1 MGKRIKAQRRG
12 DPKSPTFRAPKL
24 HRKGAVKYPGS
35 VGFHDSPISGEVISI
50 EHESGRYAPL
60 AQVQYTNGI
69 KTYIIAPEGIAVG
82 EEIKIGSA
90 DIKLG
95 NTLSLKDIPE
105 GTSVYNL
112 EIQPG
117 DGGKLVRC
125 GGTYATVVTRS
136 ATEVIIKLPSG
147 KVKSFRPLCR
157 ATIGVVAGGGRVEK
171 PFVKAGN
178 KFYHTRAKNQFW
190 PSVRGVA
197 MVAAMHPHGG
207 GRHKHIKKGS
217 AVARN
222 TPPGAK
228 VGLIAASRTGRR
240 KR

>member
-1 MGKRIKAQRRG
+1 MGKRIKVQRQG
-12 DPKSPTFRAPKL
+12 DPKSPNFRAPKL
-24 HRKGAVKYPGS
+24 HKKGAVRYPAT
-35 VGFHDSPISGEVISI
+35 VGFQDSPLSGEVISL
-50 EHESGRYAPL
+50 EHERGRSAPL
-60 AQVQYTNGI
+60 AQLQYTNGK
-69 KTYIIAPEGIAVG
+69 KTYIIAPEGIAIG
-82 EEIKIGSA
+82 EQIKIGTA
-90 DIKLG
+90 EIKLG
-95 NTLSLKDIPE
+95 NTLPLKDIPE

-112 EIQPG
+112 ESQPG
-117 DGGKLVRC
+117 DGGKFVRA

-136 ATEVIIKLPSG
+136 AAEVIVRLPSG
-147 KVKSFRPLCR
+147 KVKSFRPVCR

-190 PSVRGVA
+190 PHVRGVA
-197 MVAAMHPHGG
+197 MTASNHPHGG

-228 VGLIAASRTGRR
+228 VGLIAARRTGRR